1 MGCSNSSNS
10 ISHMLESF
18 FSPKSVAVVGVSE
31 DPTKLGSLIFNNLI
45 NANFS
50 GKLYPINTRVGGT
63 LLYNHTSYKNIKEI
77 KEPIDLVI
85 IVVAAKFC
93 SGIVDDCIVN
103 GTKNISIIAAGFS
116 EIGNNKLE
124 IEIGEKCKKNKINL
138 LGPNCLGHISTFTN
152 LNASFSDGYPEKGN
166 VAFISQSGAFCCAM
180 LDWAEKKK
188 IGFSHFISIGNKADL
203 SEDKLLSYLKDD
215 KNTKFFAFYLENLKN
230 GKEFLKVL
238 NEVSKKKPCV
248 ILEPGKSQKAI
259 QASLS
264 HTGSLAPN
272 YKTLEIALR
281 NAGAIQAADTRQL
294 FGLIEI
300 LVYSHQLQF
309 DGSICILTNGGG
321 VGVLSSDLCEDNG
334 LNMVKPSEGV
344 KEKLKKVLPAMS
356 SFNNPIDVL
365 GDAKA
370 DRYENALR
378 ILCESGEYKN
388 ILVLLTPQLGTDAKG
403 TAESIVKIYS
413 KFQKI
418 NIFTSFIGG
427 NRVQLGVDI
436 LKSHHIINF
445 DYPTDGLKLIGL
457 LHKQLHKSTNI
468 VELKNTEAPKEIKNK
483 IQKLKEEGLL
493 SLPQDV
499 VNMIMNHYKIDYPK
513 SENFTDKEKA
523 LEFCNKIFPAP
534 VVMKLSSPD
543 ALHKTEMKGIYLS
556 IKDEEKFNEAWDNLN
571 KAISQNKLKNASV
584 LIQEMIVKSS
594 EAIIGI
600 NTDANFGKVMIFG
613 TGGIYTEVIGDIS
626 VKILPTNNFEEM
638 VKETKIGKILNGVRG
653 EEPKAVKK
661 VIEALNKVQKI
672 VFDFPEIKSIDINP
686 ILVTKDRAA
695 VVDFKI
701 ILK

>member
-1 MGCSNSSNS
+1 
-10 ISHMLESF
+10 MLKSF
-18 FSPKSVAVVGVSE
+18 FNPKSVAVVGVSE
-31 DPTKLGSLIFNNLI
+31 DPRKLGSLIFNNVI

-50 GKLYPINTRVGGT
+50 GKLYPINTRVGGKV
-63 LLYNHTSYKNIKEI
+63 LYNHTSYKSIKEI

-85 IVVAAKFC
+85 VVVAAKFC
-93 SGIVDDCIVN
+93 SGIVDDCIAN

-124 IEIGEKCKKNKINL
+124 MEIAEKCQKNKINL

-166 VAFISQSGAFCCAM
+166 VAFISQSGAYCCAM

-203 SEDKLLSYLKDD
+203 SEDKLLSVLKDD
-215 KNTKFFAFYLENLKN
+215 PNTKFFAFYLENLKN

-238 NEVSKKKPCV
+238 NEVSKTKPCI

-272 YKTLEIALR
+272 YKTLEIALK
-281 NAGAIQAADTRQL
+281 NAGAIQAMDTRQL
-294 FGLIEI
+294 FGLIET
-300 LVYSHQLQF
+300 LVYSHHHQF
-309 DGSICILTNGGG
+309 DGGICILTNGGG

-334 LNMVKPSEGV
+334 LNMEKPSDGV

-403 TAESIVKIYS
+403 TAESIVKLYS
-413 KFQKI
+413 EFPGI

-427 NRVQLGVDI
+427 NKVQTGVDI

-445 DYPTDGLKLIGL
+445 DFPTDGLKLIGL
-457 LHKQLHKSTNI
+457 LHKQLHKSTSI
-468 VELKNTEAPKEIKNK
+468 VELKSTEVPQEIKNK
-483 IQKLKEEGLL
+483 ILKLKEEGLL

-499 VNMIMNHYKIDYPK
+499 VNMIMDSYKIDYPK
-513 SENFTDKEKA
+513 SGNYTDKNKA
-523 LEFCNKIFPAP
+523 LEFCKTIFPAP

-543 ALHKTEMKGIYLS
+543 ALHKTEMKGIYLF
-556 IKDEEKFNEAWDNLN
+556 IKDEKKFNEAWDNLN
-571 KAISQNKLKNASV
+571 ESITKNNLKNASILV
-584 LIQEMIVKSS
+584 QEMINKTN
-594 EAIIGI
+594 EAIIGV
-600 NTDANFGKVMIFG
+600 NTDVNFGKVMIFG
-613 TGGIYTEVIGDIS
+613 TGGIYTEVMDDVS
-626 VKILPTNNFEEM
+626 VRILPTDNFEDM
-638 VKETKIGKILNGVRG
+638 IKETKIGKILNGVRG
-653 EEPKAVKK
+653 EEPKAVNK
-661 VIEALNKVQKI
+661 VIEVLNNVQRI
-672 VFDFPEIKSIDINP
+672 AFDFPEISSIDINP
-686 ILVTKDRAA
+686 ILVTKDRAV

-701 ILK
+701 LLK

>member
-10 ISHMLESF
+10 ISQTLESF
-18 FSPKSVAVVGVSE
+18 FNPKSVAVVGVSE
-31 DPTKLGSLIFNNLI
+31 DPTKLGSLIFNNVI
-45 NANFS
+45 NANFR
-50 GKLYPINTRVGGT
+50 GKLYPINTRVGGK
-63 LLYNHTSYKNIKEI
+63 LLYNHTSYKSIKEI

-85 IVVAAKFC
+85 AVVAAKFC
-93 SGIVDDCIVN
+93 SGIVDDCISN
-103 GTKNISIIAAGFS
+103 GTKSISIIAAGFS
-116 EIGNNKLE
+116 EIGNSNLE
-124 IEIGEKCKKNKINL
+124 KEIAEKCKKNQINL

-215 KNTKFFAFYLENLKN
+215 KNTNFFVFYLENLKN
-230 GKEFLKVL
+230 GKEFLKIL
-238 NEVSKKKPCV
+238 NEVSQKKPCV

-272 YKTLEIALR
+272 YKTLEIALK
-281 NAGAIQAADTRQL
+281 NAGAIQASDTRQL
-294 FGLIEI
+294 FGLIET
-300 LVYSHQLQF
+300 LVYSHHHHF

-334 LNMVKPSEGV
+334 LNMEKPSEGV
-344 KEKLKKVLPAMS
+344 REKLKKVLPAMS
-356 SFNNPIDVL
+356 SLNNPVDVL

-403 TAESIVKIYS
+403 TAESIVKLYS
-413 KFQKI
+413 EFPGI

-427 NRVQLGVDI
+427 NKVQPGVDI

-445 DYPTDGLKLIGL
+445 DFPTDGLKLIGL
-457 LHKQLHKSTNI
+457 LHKQLHKSTSI
-468 VELKNTEAPKEIKNK
+468 VELKSSDVPQEIKNK
-483 IQKLKEEGLL
+483 ILKLKEEGLL

-499 VNMIMNHYKIDYPK
+499 VNMIMDNYKIDYPK
-513 SENFTDKEKA
+513 SGNYTDKNKA
-523 LEFCNKIFPAP
+523 LEFCKTIFPAP

-543 ALHKTEMKGIYLS
+543 ALHKTEMKGIYLF
-556 IKDEEKFNEAWDNLN
+556 IKDEKKFNEAWDNLN
-571 KAISQNKLKNASV
+571 ESITKNNLKNASV
-584 LIQEMIVKSS
+584 LIQEMIIKSS
-594 EAIIGI
+594 EAIIGV
-600 NTDANFGKVMIFG
+600 NTDANFGKIMIFG
-613 TGGIYTEVIGDIS
+613 TGGIYTEVMDDVS
-626 VKILPTNNFEEM
+626 VRILPTDNFEEM

-653 EEPKAVKK
+653 EEPKAVNK
-661 VIEALNKVQKI
+661 VIEVLNKVQRI
-672 VFDFPEIKSIDINP
+672 AFDFPEIKSIDINP

-701 ILK
+701 IIK